1 MNSETI
7 SCQSK
12 PKRGKF
18 ISKIFFLFGRQK
30 TSRPEQK
37 KNGRTAVDRI
47 HRKGC
52 NEDDEKKEKTKTERE
67 KRKTSDTCVEKVIDT
82 VARYTGFNHGRL
94 KAEIPALK
102 QKRQTQ
108 TGC

>member
-12 PKRGKF
+12 PKRGNF
-18 ISKIFFLFGRQK
+18 ISKIFFLCGRQK

-37 KNGRTAVDRI
+37 ANGRTAGYRI

-52 NEDDEKKEKTKTERE
+52 KEDDEKKEKAKTERQ
-67 KRKTSDTCVEKVIDT
+67 KRKTSDTCVAKVIYT
-82 VARYTGFNHGRL
+82 VARFTGFNHGRL
-94 KAEIPALK
+94 KADIPAVK
-102 QKRQTQ
+102 T
-108 TGC
+108 